1 MNTITI
7 KNIKEYIN
15 NQEFDYLGDFLNDY
29 FFFNLKDNKEFTKE
43 ELEELLNE
51 DYLQDKIFE
60 FSEWVPSIYNV
71 DLLEWL
77 KDNYYI
83 FEDYINE
90 MWINQKW
97 FDLMQN
103 IRWAWAFDV
112 QNVLVKELQE
122 FAGEFDLELEL

>member
-29 FFFNLKDNKEFTKE
+29 FFFNLKDNKEFIKE

-60 FSEWVPSIYNV
+60 FSEWVLSIYNV

-112 QNVLVKELQE
+112 HNVLVKELQE
-122 FAGEFDLELEL
+122 FAGEFDLELEI